1 MGSRLESIR
10 FSKMRNSII
19 FFCTRVQKKMN
30 RFYPSL
36 NLVEVEYY
44 SVESRVKIR
53 SKSSKIRF
61 ESSII
66 FWTKNFFSLKIPQ
79 KMFLTKKIIF
89 YQKTFFFKKKK
100 KKKKKS

>member
-10 FSKMRNSII
+10 FSKIRDSL
-19 FFCTRVQKKMN
+19 FFLYSSTKKMN

-53 SKSSKIRF
+53 SESSIIRF

-66 FWTKNFFSLKIPQ
+66 FWTKNFFSPKILQ
-79 KMFLTKKIIF
+79 KMFLTKKKIF
-89 YQKTFFFKKKK
+89 HQIFFYTKHFFTKKT
-100 KKKKKS
+100 